1 MITITFQSSIELW
14 LDQLM
19 VKTES
24 QTVGQTV
31 WLSALHKEKERKR
44 MKEAHLRSLLSF
56 LQEDKVPNAWERA
69 PKQMW
74 REEWV
79 NEQRNELMEHGI
91 YSWTWRTRSLQVFF
105 LAIKHEITTI
115 HLLGAGAKPW
125 RGGNLVTTQ
134 RNCKI
139 GPWIYKLLLKT
150 DFLPRCDARVSR
162 RHRQ

>member
-1 MITITFQSSIELW
+1 
-14 LDQLM
+14 
-19 VKTES
+19 
-24 QTVGQTV
+24 
-31 WLSALHKEKERKR
+31 

-150 DFLPRCDARVSR
+150 DFLPRCDAHVAR
-162 RHRQ
+162 RHRQEGSRYATVYQIQQSFKNGRNGPCTRLKPFSMRLNPVNLISRL